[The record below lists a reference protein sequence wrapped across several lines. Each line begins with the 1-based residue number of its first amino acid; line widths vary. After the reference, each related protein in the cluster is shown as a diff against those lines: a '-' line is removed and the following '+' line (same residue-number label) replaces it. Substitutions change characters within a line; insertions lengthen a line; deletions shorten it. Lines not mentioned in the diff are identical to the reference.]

1 MAMTSNHDTVSQD
14 IWCDRCEEYEEARK
28 TDCCDHLYP
37 YCYLKIHPD
46 GTTECYL
53 CRNHNQEN

>member
-1 MAMTSNHDTVSQD
+1 MKET
-14 IWCDRCEEYEEARK
+14 WCYRCEDYEISRR

-37 YCYLKIHPD
+37 MCYLTIHQD

-53 CRNHNQEN
+53 CINRQNRQNGA